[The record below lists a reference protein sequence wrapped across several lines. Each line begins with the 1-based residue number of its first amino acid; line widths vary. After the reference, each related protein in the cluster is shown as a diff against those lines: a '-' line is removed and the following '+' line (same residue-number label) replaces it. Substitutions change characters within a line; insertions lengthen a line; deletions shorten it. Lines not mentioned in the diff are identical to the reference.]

1 MAGSADQVL
10 IVLLSA
16 LVGYGGKLAQDWW
29 TARRARKQEDAALW
43 SLHRQQFHLPP
54 AGCRTAAE
62 GQALRA
68 GRDLPGGTEQAH
80 ARVVER

>member
-43 SLHRQQFHLPP
+43 SLHRQQFHLP
-54 AGCRTAAE
+54 
-62 GQALRA
+62 LRDA
-68 GRDLPGGTEQAH
+68 GRQLRPGSPSWPGSTGGNRAST
-80 ARVVER
+80 RPGR